1 MSDTNKYLKSARLK
15 AGKTQKWLANRL
27 NVSQTAVALWE
38 KGVREPSIDTLFQI
52 ADLLNTP
59 IAYLIDGENEL
70 TKTDE
75 NINEILQ
82 KISSDDLNQTELS
95 EYVKVLENLIKK
107 EALIEAELH
116 NTEFKTDCPNKDN
129 ILLSAYHKLN
139 YTGQEKAIEQV
150 EMLTKIPEYQ
160 ADRDD

>member
-70 TKTDE
+70 TKTNE